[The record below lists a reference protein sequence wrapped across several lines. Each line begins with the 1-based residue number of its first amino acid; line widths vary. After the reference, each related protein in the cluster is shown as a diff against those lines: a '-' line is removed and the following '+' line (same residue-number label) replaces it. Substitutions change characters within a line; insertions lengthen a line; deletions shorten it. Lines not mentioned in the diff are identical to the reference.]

1 MAATK
6 VRAIVEATNHYRP
19 GDVSRATLPEDLWVF
34 GYGSLMWRPDF
45 PFVEAV
51 PAHLYG
57 YHRSLCIYSNYH
69 RGTQDFPGLV
79 AGLELGGSCLGR
91 TYRVAADDSAEV
103 IAYLDARELGTEAY
117 YPVAH
122 PVHLNGA
129 RGPERIIARC
139 YMVDRSHAQY
149 AGKLPL
155 EEQVRIISKAIGQS
169 GINSDYLHS
178 TVAHLDELG
187 ITDGPLHEVSRLID
201 G

>member
-1 MAATK
+1 MIET
-6 VRAIVEATNHYRP
+6 T
-19 GDVSRATLPEDLWVF
+19 EDLWVF

-45 PFVEAV
+45 PFVEAR
-51 PAHLYG
+51 PARLYG

-79 AGLELGGSCLGR
+79 VGLELGGSCLGR
-91 TYRVAADDSAEV
+91 TYRVAAGDSAEV
-103 IAYLDARELGTEAY
+103 IDYLDARELGTEAY

-122 PVHLNGA
+122 PVHLNRDGDGLA
-129 RGPERIIARC
+129 TGGGRILARC

-155 EEQVRIISKAIGQS
+155 EEQVRIISKAVGQS
-169 GINSDYLHS
+169 GINTDYLHS

-187 ITDGPLHEVSRLID
+187 ITDGPLHKVSRRLAAL
-201 G
+201 